1 MYLGLNRLLLFS
13 VTGGNMFKKHT
24 LKNGVRIVCE
34 KIPYVRSVSI
44 GIWVKTGSRNEN
56 LKNNGISHFIEHMLF
71 KGTEKRTA
79 KEIAESIDNVGG
91 QLNAFTGK
99 ECTCYYA
106 KTLDSHIELV
116 LDVLSDMFFNS
127 IFAKKDMTVE
137 KRVVLEE
144 IGMYEDSPEE
154 LVHDILSETVWDG
167 NPIGYSIL
175 GTQKSLKAIDQ
186 DTIRDYMSRNYTPK
200 NTVISVAGNFDEKML
215 LELLKK
221 YFEGWKTAYKQD
233 DSFQKVVFN
242 RGIKTKEKDTE
253 QVHLCV
259 GFKGIEHGNDR
270 LYSLLAVN
278 NIFGGGMSSRLFQK
292 IREKKGLV
300 YSIYSYPSAY
310 KDAGLF
316 TIYAGMNP
324 ENLNIVAGL
333 IAEEIK
339 MLVKRGIKPSD
350 LEKSKE
356 QLKGNYILGLESTSS
371 RMNSIG
377 KSELMLG
384 SIDTPEQVLE
394 KINSIS
400 MESVHDVI
408 EQIFDAETRGISVVG
423 VIKPDFN
430 LNSLQ

>member
-1 MYLGLNRLLLFS
+1 MFS
-13 VTGGNMFKKHT
+13 KYT
-24 LKNGVRIVCE
+24 LSNGVRIVYE
-34 KIPYVRSVSI
+34 KIPYVRSVSV
-44 GIWVKTGSRNEN
+44 GIWVKTGSRNESRQ
-56 LKNNGISHFIEHMLF
+56 NNGISHFIEHMLF
-71 KGTEKRTA
+71 KGTEKRSA
-79 KEIAESIDNVGG
+79 KEIAESIDNIGG

-106 KTLDSHIELV
+106 KTLDTHINLV

-127 IFAKKDMTVE
+127 LFAKKDIIVE
-137 KRVVLEE
+137 KRVILEE

-154 LVHDILSETVWDG
+154 LVHDILSETVWEG

-175 GTQKSLKAIDQ
+175 GTQKSLKSFDIGM
-186 DTIRDYMSRNYTPK
+186 IKDYMTQNYTPQ
-200 NTVISVAGNFDEKML
+200 NTVISVAGNFEEEYLM
-215 LELLKK
+215 ELIKK
-221 YFEGWKTAYKQD
+221 YFEIWSSPNGQKAA
-233 DSFQKVVFN
+233 FQEVIFN
-242 RGIKTKEKDTE
+242 NGIKTREKDTE
-253 QVHLCV
+253 QVHLCI
-259 GFKGIEHGNDR
+259 GFNGIAHGNDK

-310 KDAGLF
+310 KNAGLY

-324 ENLNIVAGL
+324 DNLNIVIEL
-333 IAEEIK
+333 VTDEIK
-339 MLVKRGIKPSD
+339 TLIKSGIKPLD

-384 SIDTPEQVLE
+384 NIDTPEEVLA
-394 KINSIS
+394 KINRITMVSIN
-400 MESVHDVI
+400 EVI
-408 EQIFDAETRGISVVG
+408 EETFDLKNTGVSVVG
-423 VIKPDFN
+423 VIRPDFN
-430 LNSLQ
+430 LKGL